1 MTFEQAAI
9 VLLLVCMLGLFAWG
23 RLRIEIVALGGLAL
37 GVVLGLV
44 PLAETFGGFANP
56 AFITVVEILLI
67 VQVLGRSGLLDRLLA
82 PLPLA
87 ALSEANLVTLLC
99 ATGAVLS
106 VFMNNI
112 GALALM
118 LPVVASV
125 SRLALLDQR
134 RVLMPVSFATLLG
147 GLCSLIGTPA
157 NLLVSQQLVAQ
168 RGAGF
173 AFFDFALVGVPVAL
187 AGLLVL
193 RVWNPLARPGET
205 GRPSPLPGNS
215 VRRVVTEVLVPSG
228 SLFAGMEPSQL
239 PARLHTLE
247 RAGKRVMFQRPGE
260 RLEAGD
266 LLLLETDLST
276 LEAWLAGGTLS
287 LAGAR
292 PLKGDQG
299 WVEAVIMPQSTL
311 IGSRLRTLESFA
323 ARGIRIVAVASQ
335 STRIEGSLSD
345 LQLGIGD
352 VLFLEGEEEA
362 ISEALEEAGV
372 LPLWPRPPKPDLGKP
387 WLAAGTFAGGVLL
400 AASGLVGTEYAFG
413 LVVLVLAALGSLNL
427 RRALSELDWPILI
440 MLAAMIPLGQ
450 AIETT
455 GAAAV
460 IAGYLVALLPE
471 ASPLLLLAAVLLL
484 ALVVTPFV
492 NNASTAIALGPIA
505 VGIAGAAALPP
516 EPFLMAVA
524 VGASID
530 FLTPIGHH
538 NNTIVMG
545 LAGYRFIDFLKA
557 GWPLTL
563 TTSLV
568 AVPLLWLFW
577 F

>member
-1 MTFEQAAI
+1 MRETSPMRKPPTGEPYAGKPHVRFGGRGGESLPDPYQGILSVALASSAAPPRTYGGGRGPLPK
-9 VLLLVCMLGLFAWG
+9 VSQQSDAAKQDKLLLTHPTRTGSGYARMQPVASARPGDDD
-23 RLRIEIVALGGLAL
+23 LRASGDRAS
-37 GVVLGLV
+37 
-44 PLAETFGGFANP
+44 
-56 AFITVVEILLI
+56 
-67 VQVLGRSGLLDRLLA
+67 SGLHAGALRLGAAADRDRGAGGPRSWCGPWSGPACGNLRRLCEPGLYHGGGDTSDRA
-82 PLPLA
+82 GAGPQRPAGSPSCPPA
-87 ALSEANLVTLLC
+87 ARGAERGQPGDTSLRH
-99 ATGAVLS
+99 GAVLS

-228 SLFAGMEPSQL
+228 SIFAGMEPSQL

-372 LPLWPRPPKPDLGKP
+372 LPL
-387 WLAAGTFAGGVLL
+387 
-400 AASGLVGTEYAFG
+400 
-413 LVVLVLAALGSLNL
+413 
-427 RRALSELDWPILI
+427 
-440 MLAAMIPLGQ
+440 
-450 AIETT
+450 
-455 GAAAV
+455 
-460 IAGYLVALLPE
+460 
-471 ASPLLLLAAVLLL
+471 
-484 ALVVTPFV
+484 
-492 NNASTAIALGPIA
+492 
-505 VGIAGAAALPP
+505 
-516 EPFLMAVA
+516 
-524 VGASID
+524 
-530 FLTPIGHH
+530 
-538 NNTIVMG
+538 
-545 LAGYRFIDFLKA
+545 
-557 GWPLTL
+557 
-563 TTSLV
+563 
-568 AVPLLWLFW
+568 
-577 F
+577 